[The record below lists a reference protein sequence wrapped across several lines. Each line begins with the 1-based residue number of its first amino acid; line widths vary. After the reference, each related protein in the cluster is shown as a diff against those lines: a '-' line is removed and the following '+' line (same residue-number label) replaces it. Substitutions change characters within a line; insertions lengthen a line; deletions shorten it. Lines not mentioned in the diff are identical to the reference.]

1 MVHLRVKGPDGILM
15 TENPMQMFTVSGEEM
30 IYSASREV
38 DYQGSE
44 VEVCI
49 YFSNSE
55 QFVKGVYTL
64 EAYTTE
70 TKLGSADL
78 LLK

>member
-1 MVHLRVKGPDGILM
+1 
-15 TENPMQMFTVSGEEM
+15 M

-49 YFSNSE
+49 YFEYGE
-55 QFVKGVYTL
+55 QFVKGVYNV

-70 TKLGSADL
+70 AKLGSADL

>member
-1 MVHLRVKGPDGILM
+1 M
-15 TENPMQMFTVSGEEM
+15 TDNPMQMFTISGEEM

-49 YFSNSE
+49 YCETVE
-55 QFVKGVYTL
+55 QFVKGVYSV

>member
-1 MVHLRVKGPDGILM
+1 MVYLRVKGPDGILL
-15 TENPMQMFTVSGEEM
+15 TQNPMQMFTVAGEEM

-49 YFSNSE
+49 YFEYGE
-55 QFVKGVYTL
+55 QFVKGVYNV

-70 TKLGSADL
+70 AKLGSADL